1 MNHFSWLDEAG
12 LTGTRPGC
20 ARFSEEIGEMV
31 GRLRWNRSR
40 GQAPVRPPGFLAK
53 LRALAAPY
61 WRSEERWGARAL
73 LALVVGLNLFQVYL
87 SVLFNEWNNGF
98 YNALQQLDQAAF
110 LHQLFR
116 FCWLAA
122 LFILSGGYAYY
133 LNQVL
138 QIRWRRWMTE
148 HLVGRYLGAKVYY
161 RLQLGEVRTDNPDQ
175 RISEDIPGFVQQSL
189 DLSLGLLSSAVT
201 LLSFLLILWNLSGA
215 LEIPLG
221 GARIVIP
228 GYMVWVAI
236 LYAVLGTWLT
246 HRIGLPLV
254 GLYFQQ
260 QRVEADMRFSLV
272 RLREQA
278 EGIALYGG
286 EAVESRTVGDRLWRI
301 VGNFRRIIRQ
311 RKNLTFFTVGYA
323 QIANIFPIVVA
334 APRFFARQIQ
344 LGGLMQT
351 ASAFGQVHGA
361 LSYVVQAY
369 PELANW
375 RAVVDRLTTFVDAIA
390 AVEARPVPAGPVA
403 GDRLALDDV
412 TLFLPDGRRLLAG
425 LTAAFEPGTPVLIA
439 GPSGI
444 GKSTLLRALAGI
456 WPYLSGSLTRPA
468 ARTLFLPQRPYLPQG
483 SLRTALAYPAPP
495 DAYDEAALEAALA
508 GCRLAPLAARLDEE
522 QDWAQALSPGE
533 QQRLAFARALLFRP
547 DWLFL
552 DEATSALD
560 EAGERALYRL
570 VREALPGTTVI
581 SVGHRASL
589 AAFHERRWTLGERE
603 DEPDLMAASRGGC

>member
-1 MNHFSWLDEAG
+1 
-12 LTGTRPGC
+12 
-20 ARFSEEIGEMV
+20 
-31 GRLRWNRSR
+31 
-40 GQAPVRPPGFLAK
+40 VRPPGFLAK

-61 WRSEERWGARAL
+61 WRSEERWAARAL
-73 LALVVGLNLFQVYL
+73 LDLVVGLNLFQVYL
-87 SVLFNEWNNGF
+87 SVLFNAWNNSF

-110 LHQLFR
+110 LHQLLR

-189 DLSLGLLSSAVT
+189 DLSLGLLNSAVT

-221 GARIVIP
+221 GASIVIP

-286 EAVESRTVGDRLWRI
+286 ETVESRTISDRLWRI
-301 VGNFRRIIRQ
+301 VGNFRRIIRK

-334 APRFFARQIQ
+334 SPRFFARQIQ

-390 AVEARPVPAGPVA
+390 AVEARGKDRPAPSERVA
-403 GDRLALDDV
+403 GDRLVLDDV
-412 TLFLPDGRRLLAG
+412 TLFLPDGRPLLAG
-425 LTAAFEPGTPVLIA
+425 LTTAFEPGMPVLIT

-495 DAYDEAALEAALA
+495 DTYDDAALA
-508 GCRLAPLAARLDEE
+508 AALARCRLAPLAARLDEE

-560 EAGERALYRL
+560 EAGEATLYRL
-570 VREALPGTTVI
+570 LRTAPWRPTVV
-581 SVGHRASL
+581 SVGHRSTLRDVHDRTLDL
-589 AAFHERRWTLGERE
+589 AGARPAE
-603 DEPDLMAASRGGC
+603 AAAQ

>member
-1 MNHFSWLDEAG
+1 M
-12 LTGTRPGC
+12 RPL
-20 ARFSEEIGEMV
+20 AT
-31 GRLRWNRSR
+31 
-40 GQAPVRPPGFLAK
+40 FLAK

-61 WRSEERWGARAL
+61 WRSEERWVARGL
-73 LALVVGLNLFQVYL
+73 LASVVGLNLFQVYL
-87 SVLFNEWNNGF
+87 SVLFNDWNNSF
-98 YNALQQLDQAAF
+98 YNALQELDQAAF
-110 LHQLFR
+110 LHQLVR

-122 LFILSGGYAYY
+122 LFILSGGYSFY
-133 LNQVL
+133 LNQAL

-161 RLQLGEVRTDNPDQ
+161 RLQLGEVKTDNPDQ
-175 RISEDIPGFVQQSL
+175 RISEDIPSFVQQSL
-189 DLSLGLLSSAVT
+189 DLSLGLLNSAVT
-201 LLSFLLILWNLSGA
+201 LFSFLFILWRLSGD
-215 LEIPLG
+215 LEIPLW
-221 GARIVIP
+221 GADIVIP

-236 LYAVLGTWLT
+236 AYAVLGTWLT

-286 EAVESRTVGDRLWRI
+286 ETIESRTIGDRLGRI
-301 VGNFRRIIRQ
+301 VENFRRIMRK
-311 RKNLTFFTVGYA
+311 RKNLTFFTVGYS

-361 LSYVVQAY
+361 LSYVIQAY

-375 RAVVDRLTTFVDAIA
+375 RAVVDRLTGFVDAIA
-390 AVEARPVPAGPVA
+390 AVEAHGEGGPERSERVG
-403 GDRLALDDV
+403 GDRLVLDEV
-412 TLFLPDGRRLLAG
+412 TLFLPDGRTLLGG
-425 LTAAFEPGTPVLIA
+425 LSTSFAPGTPVLIT
-439 GPSGI
+439 GSSGV
-444 GKSTLLRALAGI
+444 GKSTLLRALSGI
-456 WPYLSGSLTRPA
+456 WPYLSGEVTRPE
-468 ARTLFLPQRPYLPQG
+468 ARVLFLPQRPYLPQG
-483 SLRTALAYPAPP
+483 SLRTVLAYPADPATC
-495 DAYDEAALEAALA
+495 DDAALQTALLQ
-508 GCRLAPLAARLDEE
+508 CRLASLADRLDEE
-522 QDWAQALSPGE
+522 QNWAQALSPGE

-570 VREALPGTTVI
+570 LREALPDATVI

-589 AAFHERRWTLGERE
+589 AAFHERILELGQVTHPATLPAGV
-603 DEPDLMAASRGGC
+603 A